1 MARTNFSLN
10 NRGGRWRRGGRA
22 RAEGPCAKEAATC
35 NSLRLKFAKNVAR
48 VRITRRSAVG
58 SFKRGS
64 GVNRGQG
71 EGRDHWGATLAEN
84 GSL

>member
-10 NRGGRWRRGGRA
+10 NRGGRRGGRA

-58 SFKRGS
+58 NFKRGC